1 MSKGRF
7 SRVVVGSLDFRETN
21 RFLCL
26 GAKICDLDFFLS
38 RWKELLD
45 AATVIFKPF
54 TTDLPCH

>member
-7 SRVVVGSLDFRETN
+7 SRVVVGGLDFRETN

-38 RWKELLD
+38 LKIERV
-45 AATVIFKPF
+45 AGCCNC
-54 TTDLPCH
+54 DL